1 MSTQQLLNLL
11 ITWLLLPFGAAFVS
25 ALLPRLARG
34 LALLCAATTLL
45 VAGWAWRGGSL
56 QLDLIG
62 PLGVQLQVDALAAPF
77 LLLNGL
83 VVLAVLLDRWRRLPE
98 GPFLVLLPVLL
109 GGLNSAF
116 LAVDLV
122 SLYVA
127 LEVVGITAFLLILQ
141 KRDDLQLWT
150 ALRYLLIGNS
160 VMTLY
165 LVGVALLYLNTGSFR
180 LSAMAALPAGDPALA
195 VILALVLVGLLT
207 KAGVFLSGLWLPRT
221 HAEAPAEVSALLSG
235 VVVAGGLCP
244 LLRLEAQLPGLQ
256 PVLAWVGLASAVLG
270 LLYALLETDLKR
282 LLAWSTLSQLGLVL
296 LNPAVGGFYAL
307 AHGLAKA
314 SLFLVAGHV
323 PSRRLE
329 GWARQPLPPGLAVPL
344 LLASL
349 SIAGAPLL
357 LGFWSKQALFSPPLT
372 GFPGI
377 AAAQASWVLPL
388 LGVGTAAVYARL
400 CWLPLQGG
408 RDVPAIGAVLL
419 AALLLLAGVV
429 PLWAPEAQG
438 LPGLGKALALLA
450 AGAGVEALRQL
461 AGARLLRGLR
471 LPDLEQLGDL
481 FGGMAVMGAGLVW
494 LLLGWPD
501 PLGMESGVVAWRG

>member
-1 MSTQQLLNLL
+1 
-11 ITWLLLPFGAAFVS
+11 
-25 ALLPRLARG
+25 
-34 LALLCAATTLL
+34 
-45 VAGWAWRGGSL
+45 
-56 QLDLIG
+56 
-62 PLGVQLQVDALAAPF
+62 
-77 LLLNGL
+77 
-83 VVLAVLLDRWRRLPE
+83 
-98 GPFLVLLPVLL
+98 
-109 GGLNSAF
+109 
-116 LAVDLV
+116 
-122 SLYVA
+122 
-127 LEVVGITAFLLILQ
+127 
-141 KRDDLQLWT
+141 
-150 ALRYLLIGNS
+150 
-160 VMTLY
+160 
-165 LVGVALLYLNTGSFR
+165 
-180 LSAMAALPAGDPALA
+180 
-195 VILALVLVGLLT
+195 
-207 KAGVFLSGLWLPRT
+207 
-221 HAEAPAEVSALLSG
+221 
-235 VVVAGGLCP
+235 
-244 LLRLEAQLPGLQ
+244 
-256 PVLAWVGLASAVLG
+256 
-270 LLYALLETDLKR
+270 
-282 LLAWSTLSQLGLVL
+282 
-296 LNPAVGGFYAL
+296 
-307 AHGLAKA
+307 
-314 SLFLVAGHV
+314 
-323 PSRRLE
+323 
-329 GWARQPLPPGLAVPL
+329 